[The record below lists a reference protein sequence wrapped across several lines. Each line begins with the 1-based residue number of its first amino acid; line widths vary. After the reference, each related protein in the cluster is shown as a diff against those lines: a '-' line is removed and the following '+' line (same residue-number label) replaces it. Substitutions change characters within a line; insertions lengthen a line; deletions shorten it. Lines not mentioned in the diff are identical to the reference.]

1 LRHQRIKDWNRRRFN
16 PESTTCPGSHSMLVI
31 GRPGP
36 DNHFMPVS
44 GALERYWVKPG
55 SKVDLSKV
63 DSGEKSLFSGV
74 NKGDSDPQFRKLQN
88 QLQDLQKILY
98 AQNKHRVLVVMQAM
112 DTGGKDGCIK
122 HVFSHIDPQGI
133 HVRSFKNPSEEELSY
148 DFLWRVH
155 ARVPHR
161 GQLVIFNRS
170 HYEDIIAVRVKKL
183 FPEEVWKRRQ
193 RHVIDFERM
202 LSEEGTTIVKIFLH
216 ISKEEQKR
224 RLEAR
229 LENPAKH
236 WKFNP
241 DDLADRAR
249 WDEFMTAYEEVIA
262 KTSTHFAPW
271 FVVPADRKWYRNLC
285 VARIMLDTL
294 KGLDMQLP
302 GIDWDPKGVR
312 IDD

>member
-1 LRHQRIKDWNRRRFN
+1 
-16 PESTTCPGSHSMLVI
+16 
-31 GRPGP
+31 
-36 DNHFMPVS
+36 MPVT

-55 SKVDLSKV
+55 SEIDFSKFN
-63 DSGEKSLFSGV
+63 SGEKSLFNGE
-74 NKGDSDPQFRKLQN
+74 NKSDFEPQFKILQD

-98 AQNKHRVLVVMQAM
+98 AQNKHRILVVMQAM

-133 HVRSFKNPSEEELSY
+133 HVRSFKKPSEEELSY

-155 ARVPHR
+155 SKVPHL

-183 FPEEVWKRRQ
+183 FPDEVWKRRQ
-193 RHVIDFERM
+193 RHVVEFERM
-202 LSEEGTTIVKIFLH
+202 LAEEGTTIVKIFLH
-216 ISKEEQKR
+216 ISKDEQKR
-224 RLEAR
+224 RLETR

-249 WDEFMTAYEEVIA
+249 WDDFMAAYEDVMA
-262 KTSTHFAPW
+262 KTSTSFAPW
-271 FVVPADRKWYRNLC
+271 FIVPADRKWYRNLC
-285 VARIMLDTL
+285 VARIMLDTM
-294 KGLDMQLP
+294 KKLDMKLP
-302 GIDWDPKGVR
+302 QVDWDPGAIKIG
-312 IDD
+312 D